1 LTVSTR
7 RSPAMR
13 PSLKPVS
20 AQTIVITGAT
30 SGLGLAT
37 ARLAAGRGAK
47 LLLTA
52 RNEQALRALCEELH
66 ARGGVAAYEP
76 ADVADEAQ
84 MRAVAA
90 KADSLYGGFD
100 TWINNAGVGIYGKL
114 EETPL
119 EDQRRL
125 FETNYWGVV
134 NGSLVAAEH
143 LKARAGGGA
152 IINVGSVLSDFA
164 IPIQGAYSASKHA
177 VKGFTNV
184 LRMELM
190 REGAPVSVTLIRPS
204 AIDTPYKDHARNL
217 TGAPVKNPAPVY
229 AAPLVAQAILYAAS
243 HKTRELSV
251 GSSGP
256 ILAALGAIAPWA
268 AEPILA
274 WAAPALQRDEEG
286 RRGTRTDNLHQAGQD
301 LRERAYYKGVRE
313 SSLFASAQMRPRA
326 TLAIAVVAGLA
337 AGAAFFGGRKIG
349 RAAETPPPAPEPVV
363 RPSLAA
369 RLGLG

>member
-1 LTVSTR
+1 MTLKLK
-7 RSPAMR
+7 
-13 PSLKPVS
+13 SLDRQVM
-20 AQTIVITGAT
+20 VITGAT
-30 SGLGLAT
+30 SGIGLST
-37 ARLAAGRGAK
+37 ARAAAARGAT
-47 LLLTA
+47 LMLAA
-52 RNEQALRALCEELH
+52 RNEEALQSVCDDLAGKG
-66 ARGGVAAYEP
+66 AKTAYVV
-76 ADVADEAQ
+76 ADVGVEAEV
-84 MRAVAA
+84 RAIAAAAVARF
-90 KADSLYGGFD
+90 GGFD
-100 TWINNAGVGIYGKL
+100 TWVNDAGVSIFGDITA
-114 EETPL
+114 TPL

-134 NGSLVAAEH
+134 YGSLVAVEH
-143 LKARAGGGA
+143 FRERPGGGTL
-152 IINVGSVLSDFA
+152 INLGSVLGDLA
-164 IPIQGAYSASKHA
+164 IPLQGAYSASKHA

-229 AAPLVAQAILYAAS
+229 AAPLVAQAILYAAE

-251 GSSGP
+251 GASGP

-274 WAAPALQRDEEG
+274 WAAPILQRDEEG
-286 RRGTRTDNLHQAGQD
+286 RRGTRHDNLHQAGQD

-313 SSLFASAQMRPRA
+313 TSLFSAAQMRPRA
-326 TLAIAVVAGLA
+326 ILAVAMLAGLA
-337 AGAAFFGGRKIG
+337 TGAAFFGGRKIG
-349 RAAETPPPAPEPVV
+349 RASEAPPPPEPPV
-363 RPSLAA
+363 RESWAA

>member
-1 LTVSTR
+1 
-7 RSPAMR
+7 MR

-177 VKGFTNV
+177 VKGFTNA
-184 LRMELM
+184 LRMELS
-190 REGAPVSVTLIRPS
+190 RDAPQIVVTLIKPG
-204 AIDTPYKDHARNL
+204 ALDTPYREHARNYL
-217 TGAPVKNPAPVY
+217 GAPTKNPPPVY
-229 AAPLVAQAILYAAS
+229 AAPIAAEAILYAAATP
-243 HKTRELSV
+243 TREITV
-251 GSSGP
+251 GGAGWA
-256 ILAALGAIAPWA
+256 LAVLGLVAPALT
-268 AEPILA
+268 EPMLA
-274 WAAPALQRDEEG
+274 WAIPLLSRGGEESAAVGGDALYKAG
-286 RRGTRTDNLHQAGQD
+286 RG
-301 LRERAYYKGVRE
+301 LRERVPYFAVRQT
-313 SSLFASAQMRPRA
+313 SLFTTAQMKPQTTA
-326 TLAIAVVAGLA
+326 AVLFA
-337 AGAAFFGGRKIG
+337 AGAAVAMSFAAYDALRLHRVRRDTRKKV
-349 RAAETPPPAPEPVV
+349 RAEIKAK
-363 RPSLAA
+363 
-369 RLGLG
+369 G